1 MTYVARCEKCDK
13 TFDYHSHI
21 DGRNCPVF
29 CNFCDGKAHRDV
41 EAEFAKRR
49 GDKKKWVTD
58 NERWSLAAGVPVS
71 QLNEFRKRFPESTYD
86 NKGRLLIK
94 NRKHKLQE
102 LKRRGMIELD
112 NRK

>member
-29 CNFCDGKAHRDV
+29 CNFCDGKAFRDV
-41 EAEFAKRR
+41 EAELAKGR

-58 NERWSLAAGVPVS
+58 NERWSRSMGVPEAS
-71 QLNEFRKRFPESTYD
+71 LAEYRKKYPNSTYD

-94 NRKHKLQE
+94 NRKDKLRQASERGFVE
-102 LKRRGMIELD
+102 LNDK
-112 NRK
+112 K